1 MLSPSGT
8 LQKTFQGSGL
18 EGFAHVGRKGEHGS
32 AEDIPRS
39 WMQWCLD
46 AKTPEPVSGKARA
59 LRH

>member
-32 AEDIPRS
+32 AEDTFLGPGCSGVLMLRLPS
-39 WMQWCLD
+39 MFL
-46 AKTPEPVSGKARA
+46 AKLGP
-59 LRH
+59 